1 MWTDYVYKEILWSLA
16 YLAFCRDGRCCL
28 ICGQNLGLF
37 RCEVIQIKMISHPSV
52 PYYSYLSVFI
62 DPPQEMGVVI
72 SYPGIANQS
81 FVCMIASGA
90 ELPKDSCILFLSAK
104 DTFWSG
110 IQLSSL
116 VLVISDPTLPY
127 SWDSRSFTCISNYI
141 KKNFNLIIKHYP
153 DFLLAI
159 LFGNAIQWK
168 TL

>member
-1 MWTDYVYKEILWSLA
+1 M
-16 YLAFCRDGRCCL
+16 
-28 ICGQNLGLF
+28 F
-37 RCEVIQIKMISHPSV
+37 RCEVIQIKIISHSSIL
-52 PYYSYLSVFI
+52 YCSSLSVFR
-62 DPPQEMGVVI
+62 DPPTQEMEVVI
-72 SYPGIANQS
+72 SCPGIANQS

-90 ELPKDSCILFLSAK
+90 ELPKDSCILFSSAE

-116 VLVISDPTLPY
+116 VLVISDPTLPC

-141 KKNFNLIIKHYP
+141 KKNFKLIIKHYP

-159 LFGNAIQWK
+159 LSGNAIQWK

>member
-1 MWTDYVYKEILWSLA
+1 
-16 YLAFCRDGRCCL
+16 
-28 ICGQNLGLF
+28 
-37 RCEVIQIKMISHPSV
+37 
-52 PYYSYLSVFI
+52 
-62 DPPQEMGVVI
+62 MGVVI

-90 ELPKDSCILFLSAK
+90 ELPKDSCILFLSAE

-168 TL
+168 TLCYQESCLYNCLSFKTKIFELYFTWHAKINLSRLKH